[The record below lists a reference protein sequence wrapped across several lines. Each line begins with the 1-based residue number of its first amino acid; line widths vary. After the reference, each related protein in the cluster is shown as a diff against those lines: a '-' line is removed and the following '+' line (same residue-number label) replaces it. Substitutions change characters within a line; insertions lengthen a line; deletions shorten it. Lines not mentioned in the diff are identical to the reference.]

1 LYEIADIQKC
11 AVSLR
16 KYWEKSIYAVGL
28 HIALIKQFYA
38 HDVNHV
44 SEEVLHSQQ
53 MK

>member
-1 LYEIADIQKC
+1 MCSVTKEILGKEYMYVVD
-11 AVSLR
+11 
-16 KYWEKSIYAVGL
+16 L

-44 SEEVLHSQQ
+44 SEVLHSQQ